1 MRQRR
6 LVPLLLAAMI
16 GLLTLAHNWWYP
28 VERQARKFG
37 NREFS
42 VQAWA
47 QASQMQRAEM
57 TASFLKQ
64 YEVSDFNSRKK
75 IEALLGPQTAYY
87 DYDTNVAYVVGP
99 NTVKTMYG
107 PGYLWVFEA
116 DKYDGQIER
125 VFFVPDVE

>member
-1 MRQRR
+1 M
-6 LVPLLLAAMI
+6 LGIAALLI
-16 GLLTLAHNWWYP
+16 LAHNWWHS

-37 NREFS
+37 TQEFS

-57 TASFLKQ
+57 TATFLEQ
-64 YEVSDFNSRKK
+64 YDVSDFNNRKK
-75 IEALLGPQTAYY
+75 VETLLGPQTAYY

-116 DKYDGQIER
+116 DKDNGKIDR
-125 VFFVPDVE
+125 VYFVPDVE